1 MRNKLHCSAVAVGF
15 FFLVWGCSGEE
26 KAPSKDKRPLPPQAQ
41 GEMRVEGY
49 QSVAVRDGGTIAGK
63 VVFNGQWKS
72 VSIAV
77 SKDPQACGKT
87 QRDPSMILD
96 AQGGVQGAVVRITN
110 IHKGKEM
117 GPVHPVLDQKGCRY
131 EPHVLAFPVGTS
143 LEILN
148 SDGILHNVH
157 SFSEKNSPFNK
168 AQPKFRKK
176 ITQTFTEAELI
187 SLKCD
192 VHNWMSAWLFVS
204 DHPYYSVTSSNGTF
218 ELADVP
224 PGAYTLEVW
233 QEKLG
238 RQTKGVVV
246 KPHGKIEVD
255 FEFSQSAS

>member
-1 MRNKLHCSAVAVGF
+1 MRNKPQMSAAAVGF

-26 KAPSKDKRPLPPQAQ
+26 KAPSQEKSPRLPQAQ
-41 GEMRVEGY
+41 GEKKSKRY
-49 QSVAVRDGGTIAGK
+49 QSFTVRDGGTIAGK

-72 VSIAV
+72 VPIAV
-77 SKDPQACGKT
+77 SKDTKVCGKN
-87 QRDPSMILD
+87 QQDSSMILD
-96 AQGGVQGAVVRITN
+96 AQGGVQGAVVRIMN
-110 IHKGKEM
+110 IQKGKEM
-117 GPVHPVLDQKGCRY
+117 EPANPVLDQKGCRY

-224 PGAYTLEVW
+224 PGTYTLEVW

-246 KPHGKIEVD
+246 RPNGKVEVD
-255 FEFSQSAS
+255 FEFSHSPS